1 MAALTQSEIDRLERA
16 MNQAGLL
23 KESKRQE
30 FIKWFVRTYSQS
42 ERGLK
47 SSSDLKKEVQDWMDI
62 YGSR

>member
-47 SSSDLKKEVQDWMDI
+47 SSSDLKKEVQDLMDI